1 MMTIGDNIRRYRENI
16 GITQTELAKR
26 IGKTR
31 SVVSQYES
39 GKIRPRMGTV
49 EDLAS
54 ALGVRKSDLVDD
66 TTTYSVVSIEE
77 RFAEI
82 PLLGSIA
89 AGTPIEMLPVDETF
103 PCPVRY
109 VSKYGDNLYYLRVV
123 GNSVNRIIPNG
134 YLALIAASVRT
145 GSERDLFAVC
155 VNGYDATIKHV
166 RKLDNGVELVPDS
179 YDPTIKSMVYDYADE
194 TCEEVT
200 IMGKVV
206 WATMP
211 FDREI

>member
-16 GITQTELAKR
+16 DITQTELAKR

-89 AGTPIEMLPVDETF
+89 AGSPIEMLPVDETF

-109 VSKYGDNLYYLRVV
+109 ISKYGDSLYYLRVV

-194 TCEEVT
+194 TYEEVT

>member
-1 MMTIGDNIRRYRENI
+1 MSILN
-16 GITQTELAKR
+16 
-26 IGKTR
+26 
-31 SVVSQYES
+31 YEYD
-39 GKIRPRMGTV
+39 KIK
-49 EDLAS
+49 S

-109 VSKYGDNLYYLRVV
+109 ISKYGDNLYYLRVV

-194 TCEEVT
+194 TCDEVT

>member
-1 MMTIGDNIRRYRENI
+1 MGTIGENIRKYRERI
-16 GITQTELAKR
+16 GINQSELASR

-31 SVVSQYES
+31 SVISQYES
-39 GKIRPRMGTV
+39 DKIKPRMGTV
-49 EDLAS
+49 EDLSA
-54 ALGVRKSDLVDD
+54 ALGVRKSQLVDD
-66 TTTYSVVSIEE
+66 SVEYRVVNLEE
-77 RFAEI
+77 QFAEI

-103 PCPVRY
+103 PCPMRY
-109 VSKYGDNLYYLRVV
+109 IDRYGESLYYLRVV
-123 GNSVNRIIPNG
+123 GNSVNRIIPDG
-134 YLALIAASVRT
+134 YLALIAGSVRT

-155 VNGYDATIKHV
+155 VNGYNATIKHV
-166 RKLDNGVELVPDS
+166 RKLENGVELVPDS